1 MDAYPQ
7 RPPLRLVAQAE
18 PDVVGVIRRAR
29 AVSRAANAGRAVA
42 GENRAAAGLSAGDAR
57 RVFAVQVAGQLEG
70 GRAAVLTAE
79 RRRRLLR
86 RARGLG
92 LRAFDANL
100 IIAVVQDEARRG
112 ADTLAARAASEL
124 LGVVGS
130 SRQRPSGREGAS
142 SAGRG
147 PLAIAVATVLLAAFG
162 AASMAMW
169 VLH

>member
-7 RPPLRLVAQAE
+7 RPSLRLVAQDE
-18 PDVVGVIRRAR
+18 PEVLGVIRRAR
-29 AVSRAANAGRAVA
+29 AVSRAVSAGRAVA
-42 GENRAAAGLSAGDAR
+42 GENRAAAGLSAGDTR

-79 RRRRLLR
+79 RRRGLLR
-86 RARGLG
+86 RAQGLG

-124 LGVVGS
+124 LGVVGT
-130 SRQRPSGREGAS
+130 SRARGGPNGEAAAR
-142 SAGRG
+142 RG

-162 AASMAMW
+162 AASLAMW